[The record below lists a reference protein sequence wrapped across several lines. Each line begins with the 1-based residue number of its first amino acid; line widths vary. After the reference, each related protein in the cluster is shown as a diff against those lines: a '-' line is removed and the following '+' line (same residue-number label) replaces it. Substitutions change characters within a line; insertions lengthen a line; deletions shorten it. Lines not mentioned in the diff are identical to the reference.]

1 MSITQIASETC
12 VMERSGQCVLGK
24 VKVIDWIECERCFS
38 WAHAPCVGL
47 ANKGNSGFICCLI
60 HTDSNISKCLCMY
73 RIYHVV
79 FQQNIERN

>member
-24 VKVIDWIECERCFS
+24 VKVIDWIECERSFS

-47 ANKGNSGFICCLI
+47 ANKGNSGFICYSYILP
-60 HTDSNISKCLCMY
+60 DPY
-73 RIYHVV
+73 R
-79 FQQNIERN
+79 Q